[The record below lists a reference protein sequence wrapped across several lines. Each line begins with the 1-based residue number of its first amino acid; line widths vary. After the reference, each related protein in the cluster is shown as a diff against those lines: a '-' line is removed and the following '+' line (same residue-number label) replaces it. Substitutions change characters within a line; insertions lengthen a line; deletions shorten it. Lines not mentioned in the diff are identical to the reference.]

1 MHGDDWHPDGFLR
14 QSERHISVQL
24 PLALLQVLLLT
35 SQVEVANLGI
45 MVVVQM
51 VGTVCLTMLFHA
63 GDPFKQQDT
72 SLGVKNFEMDFA
84 PGKLVM
90 LARMQRSLTTIN
102 KAINVSLICTSPN
115 RKGAFI
121 PCDM

>member
-1 MHGDDWHPDGFLR
+1 M
-14 QSERHISVQL
+14 
-24 PLALLQVLLLT
+24 T
-35 SQVEVANLGI
+35 SQVVADLRI
-45 MVVVQM
+45 TLVVQM
-51 VGTVCLTMLFHA
+51 VGTVCLTILFHA
-63 GDPFKQQDT
+63 GDPFKQWD
-72 SLGVKNFEMDFA
+72 SFLGVKNFQMDFA

-90 LARMQRSLTTIN
+90 LARMQRSLAAIN